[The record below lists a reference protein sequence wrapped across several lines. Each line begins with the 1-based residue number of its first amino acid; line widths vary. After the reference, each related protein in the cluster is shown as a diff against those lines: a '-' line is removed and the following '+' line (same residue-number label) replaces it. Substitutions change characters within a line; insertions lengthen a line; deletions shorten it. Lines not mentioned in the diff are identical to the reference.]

1 MIDVNKIVNEQ
12 AENLKDMS
20 EEQKHNAIEMMT
32 ALGNFMNCIW
42 RSEEK
47 KNDRQN

>member
-1 MIDVNKIVNEQ
+1 MIDVDKIVNEQ

-20 EEQKHNAIEMMT
+20 EEQKQNAIEMMT

-42 RSEEK
+42 RDNGE
-47 KNDRQN
+47 NGRQD

>member
-20 EEQKHNAIEMMT
+20 GEQKTKCNRNYNHFREFYELYM
-32 ALGNFMNCIW
+32 
-42 RSEEK
+42 EERRK
-47 KNDRQN
+47 EK